1 MSGGIM
7 HTPTSARIGRALL
20 LVALAMLVGSCSPYL
35 GLNVGV
41 PFNVGNVTI
50 NPNIGVGFPL

>member
-7 HTPTSARIGRALL
+7 SRRTSARLGRALL
-20 LVALAMLVGSCSPYL
+20 LLALATLVGSCSPYL

>member
-1 MSGGIM
+1 MSGGSM
-7 HTPTSARIGRALL
+7 HSLITTRLGRALL
-20 LVALAMLVGSCSPYL
+20 LVALAMLLGSCSPYL

-41 PFNVGNVTI
+41 PFNLGNVTI

>member
-1 MSGGIM
+1 MRMS
-7 HTPTSARIGRALL
+7 RVLL
-20 LVALAMLVGSCSPYL
+20 IIALAMLVGSCSPYL

-41 PFNVGNVTI
+41 PFNIGNVTI

>member
-1 MSGGIM
+1 M
-7 HTPTSARIGRALL
+7 RLRRVLL
-20 LVALAMLVGSCSPYL
+20 IVALAMLVGSCSPYL

-50 NPNIGVGFPL
+50 NPNIGIGFPL